1 MQKSCWGTYYDP
13 SFFLII
19 RAALIT
25 SYISLVFST
34 MKNI

>member
-1 MQKSCWGTYYDP
+1 MQKSSLATYYDP

-34 MKNI
+34 IKNI

>member
-1 MQKSCWGTYYDP
+1 MQKSTLATYYDH

-19 RAALIT
+19 RAAFIT